1 VTKPKKG
8 RVVIQD
14 VVGADDAADSAAL
27 GAQTSELQQ
36 LLREAQDE
44 LTKRGRV
51 QLVLEQ
57 QLQEAKAKQVDLMRS
72 GAKRLLQIAT
82 LERELDAERGRGK
95 RMMDELIKQT
105 NMMDLVINF
114 RDQEC
119 ARDVNELTHENM
131 ELSEK
136 LDVWRERAQMLQQE
150 RWGFVQKFRAAKQ
163 ATDVTNNAAFDAIGG
178 AAVADDD
185 DSEGDDGERA
195 DGSEDEW

>member
-1 VTKPKKG
+1 MAAPADDLESLSSNGKPSRPVSPGPPSAGRRDTAKVKPVTKPKKG

-131 ELSEK
+131 ELS
-136 LDVWRERAQMLQQE
+136 
-150 RWGFVQKFRAAKQ
+150 
-163 ATDVTNNAAFDAIGG
+163 G
-178 AAVADDD
+178 ARV
-185 DSEGDDGERA
+185 SRC
-195 DGSEDEW
+195 SPTLRRR